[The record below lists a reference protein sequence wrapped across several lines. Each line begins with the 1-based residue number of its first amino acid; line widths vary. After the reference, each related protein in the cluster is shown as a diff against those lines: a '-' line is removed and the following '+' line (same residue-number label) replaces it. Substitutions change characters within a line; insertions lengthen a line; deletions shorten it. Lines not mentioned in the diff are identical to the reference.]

1 MCTIFARRRAD
12 SCHHHCNKTQ
22 HACQSHRSHPHW
34 HYSLPYARL
43 IPHKSPWPKPKCH
56 SCIFSWCKITRR
68 HSKRSTLGCN
78 LATVA
83 RACLALITCVLFI
96 IRPHFWRHRYFCH
109 KLPYRHF
116 PVHAVKIPVKLILV
130 RITVVPRHITLCI
143 SQYICAQSMCL
154 RMLVPYSYN
163 LVAVTLVSTIGH
175 FGSCF
180 IRHGLHS

>member
-43 IPHKSPWPKPKCH
+43 IPHKSLWPKPKCH

-68 HSKRSTLGCN
+68 HSKRRAIPNDLTSSTRPC
-78 LATVA
+78 AP
-83 RACLALITCVLFI
+83 LITRILLVVGSHL
-96 IRPHFWRHRYFCH
+96 RRHHYFCH

-116 PVHAVKIPVKLILV
+116 PVHAVKIPVKLILAC
-130 RITVVPRHITLCI
+130 ITVVPRHVTLCI
-143 SQYICAQSMCL
+143 CQYICAQSMCV
-154 RMLVPYSYN
+154 RMLVP
-163 LVAVTLVSTIGH
+163 
-175 FGSCF
+175 
-180 IRHGLHS
+180 IRTTSLPLLS